1 LCHISKMS
9 EKAHMSSEI
18 FDRQAV
24 KIHRDRAAK
33 DLPEF
38 EFLLCEVADMVVDR
52 LSDIRRSFPVAL
64 DVGCHTG
71 QIAALLA
78 GRGGIETLLQ
88 CDLSEQMVRRTS
100 GLKIVADEEYLPIG
114 DGMLDLVVSCLS
126 LHWVNDLPG
135 ALIQLRRALKEDG
148 LFLVAFFGGETLK
161 ELRQSLIAA
170 ESEIT
175 GGAGP
180 RVSPYADVRDG
191 GSLLQRAGFALPV
204 ADTDVLTVSY
214 ENPLKLMRDLR
225 GMGEQMATHTRQ
237 KSFTRRSVLLRAAEI
252 YQEIFG
258 DNDGRVPA
266 TFEIITLTAWSP
278 SASQQQPLTRGTG
291 QVNLADVL
299 NPKESGE

>member
-1 LCHISKMS
+1 MS
-9 EKAHMSSEI
+9 EKAHLSSEI

-24 KIHRDRAAK
+24 KMHRDRAAK
-33 DLPEF
+33 DLSEF
-38 EFLLCEVADMVVDR
+38 EFLLCEVADMVADR
-52 LSDIRRSFPVAL
+52 LSDIRRNFPVAL

-88 CDLSEQMVRRTS
+88 CDLSEKMARRTS

-148 LFLVAFFGGETLK
+148 LFLAAFFGGETLK

-180 RVSPYADVRDG
+180 RISPYADVRDG

-237 KSFTRRSVLLRAAEI
+237 KSFTRRSVLLRATEI